1 LSNNYIYSGDVLNVA
16 KPGSNTSTPAPKP
29 DDNNNNSNENSGT
42 KKVHVVKAGEWVSKI
57 AAQYGITD
65 QQLKSWNNLSS
76 NLIDPGDRLVV
87 SDANN
92 SRHSNTGNES
102 DNWRRTPATETAST
116 HTAKPAADLYATAS
130 CYGISVPNL
139 PDWKKLT
146 TN

>member
-1 LSNNYIYSGDVLNVA
+1 MAFHWGNLKKLKDWNKLSNNYIYSGDVLNVA

-76 NLIDPGDRLVV
+76 NLIHPGDRLVV
-87 SDANN
+87 SNPNN
-92 SRHSNTGNES
+92 SGNSNTGNES
-102 DNWRRTPATETAST
+102 DNESNKPETT
-116 HTAKPAADLYATAS
+116 TAKTLAIEY
-130 CYGISVPNL
+130 
-139 PDWKKLT
+139 K
-146 TN
+146 